1 MIYPE
6 PHAKP
11 KLIPVLKNNPL
22 AADAP
27 VAPESSR
34 IVS

>member
-1 MIYPE
+1 MIHPA

-11 KLIPVLKNNPL
+11 ELLPFPKNNPL

-27 VAPESSR
+27 VAPESR
-34 IVS
+34 PIVS